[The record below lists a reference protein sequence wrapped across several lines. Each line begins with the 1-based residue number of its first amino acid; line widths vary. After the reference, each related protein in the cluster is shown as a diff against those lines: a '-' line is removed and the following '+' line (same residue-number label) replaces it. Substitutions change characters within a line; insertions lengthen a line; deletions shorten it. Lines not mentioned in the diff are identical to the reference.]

1 MLCCSPRSGSNLLE
15 RSGLFSRNDEEYEV
29 RVIVWEA
36 RAVATAAPKVRLPRR
51 TSAHPALQCA
61 DTRVEL
67 CTLLHSP
74 APLALRVH
82 HPAANAARPQ
92 HAGPMRR
99 LGAQAGKHVSVRVQP
114 RGKVPG
120 NYQAQQTDEG
130 PCNAKGDAEFN
141 WRMLWPMSVLE
152 KAPWLY
158 IAVSNYGSNEMI
170 GESLAPRDRDQLGG
184 AMRAGREATHGPI
197 PRHVGH
203 VDGPREKGTRYVRT
217 RDPMHGLR
225 LYHRRGQYVPD

>member
-1 MLCCSPRSGSNLLE
+1 MGGARRGHRSAEGTPATADQRAPGS
-15 RSGLFSRNDEEYEV
+15 
-29 RVIVWEA
+29 
-36 RAVATAAPKVRLPRR
+36 RAVHSP
-51 TSAHPALQCA
+51 SA
-61 DTRVEL
+61 DTGVEL
-67 CTLLHSP
+67 CTLLHSS

-92 HAGPMRR
+92 HAGPMRRR

-152 KAPWLY
+152 KAPSLY

-170 GESLAPRDRDQLGG
+170 GESLAP
-184 AMRAGREATHGPI
+184 
-197 PRHVGH
+197 
-203 VDGPREKGTRYVRT
+203 
-217 RDPMHGLR
+217 
-225 LYHRRGQYVPD
+225 

>member
-1 MLCCSPRSGSNLLE
+1 MGRIVACGRMDMLCCSPRSGSNLLE

-36 RAVATAAPKVRLPRR
+36 RAVATAAPK
-51 TSAHPALQCA
+51 
-61 DTRVEL
+61 
-67 CTLLHSP
+67 
-74 APLALRVH
+74 
-82 HPAANAARPQ
+82 
-92 HAGPMRR
+92 
-99 LGAQAGKHVSVRVQP
+99 AGKHVSVRVQP

-152 KAPWLY
+152 KAPSLY

-170 GESLAPRDRDQLGG
+170 GETEISLEALCERAAKRRTGQFLDTWVTLTAPGKRGL
-184 AMRAGREATHGPI
+184 ALS
-197 PRHVGH
+197 GH
-203 VDGPREKGTRYVRT
+203 VTPCTASVCITVEVSMC
-217 RDPMHGLR
+217 PN
-225 LYHRRGQYVPD
+225 

>member
-1 MLCCSPRSGSNLLE
+1 MGGARRGHRSAEGTPATADQRAPGS
-15 RSGLFSRNDEEYEV
+15 
-29 RVIVWEA
+29 
-36 RAVATAAPKVRLPRR
+36 RAVHSPP
-51 TSAHPALQCA
+51 A

-67 CTLLHSP
+67 CTLLHSS

-92 HAGPMRR
+92 HARPMRL

-152 KAPWLY
+152 KAPSLY

-170 GESLAPRDRDQLGG
+170 GESLAP
-184 AMRAGREATHGPI
+184 
-197 PRHVGH
+197 
-203 VDGPREKGTRYVRT
+203 
-217 RDPMHGLR
+217 
-225 LYHRRGQYVPD
+225 